1 MARAYFGIDKVSQ
14 KKRKLYEI
22 IFEADTKE
30 GKRFDVMLLWLILLS
45 VVIVLL
51 ESVDTIR
58 EGNETLFLVLEWI
71 ITLLFTAEYAV
82 RIYCLG
88 KKMRYIFSFY
98 GIIDLL
104 AILPTFLGILFPIAR
119 SLMVIRA
126 MRLLRVFRILQLDRL
141 NEESRSMTKALR
153 HSGAKILVFLF
164 GVLTVVIVFGTVMYL
179 IESPSAGFTNI
190 PQSVYWAIVTLTTVG
205 YGDIVPLTPLGRAL
219 AAVIM
224 ILGYGI
230 IAVPTGIV
238 SSEMARQ
245 QRPSSSP
252 AQPNYK
258 QFACPSCQSK
268 KHMAEAKFCQNC
280 GEPFN

>member
-1 MARAYFGIDKVSQ
+1 MARAYYGINEVSE
-14 KKRKLYEI
+14 KKRKIYEI

-30 GKRFDVMLLWLILLS
+30 GKRFDILLLWLILLS

-51 ESVDTIR
+51 ESVDYIR
-58 EGNETLFLVLEWI
+58 EGNEMLFIILEWI
-71 ITLLFTAEYAV
+71 ITVLFTAEYAV

-88 KKMRYIFSFY
+88 KKRRYIFSFY
-98 GIIDLL
+98 GIVDLL
-104 AILPTFLGILFPIAR
+104 AILPTFLGIIFPLAR

-141 NEESRSMTKALR
+141 SHESRKMVQAFR
-153 HSGAKILVFLF
+153 HSGAKVLVFLF
-164 GVLTVVIVFGTVMYL
+164 GVLTVVIVFGTMMYL

-219 AAVIM
+219 AAIIM

-230 IAVPTGIV
+230 LAVPTGIV
-238 SSEMARQ
+238 SAEMVKQ
-245 QRPSSSP
+245 QRPGPSESDPDFKRFTCPKCNSEDHL
-252 AQPNYK
+252 AQ
-258 QFACPSCQSK
+258 S
-268 KHMAEAKFCQNC
+268 KFCQNC
-280 GEPFN
+280 GEPF